1 MSSKNFF
8 ATPDDFAKV
17 LDFAIEIGF
26 TLYPY
31 GSAPGEEVQAF
42 ADTEAAMNYYWK
54 DVFPRSFTVQLWH
67 PDMQAEPIFQRY
79 EHPQDNSFRYV
90 VEGWGLIQLDLGL
103 SNSLSKYIRSS
114 SFAHNSES
122 RALHWESTYHDRL
135 GDAASWDWKAIEK
148 LSSKLKNHINKKLA
162 VEKADSWGVLPGA
175 AQLRKEG
182 YKLMLN

>member
-31 GSAPGEEVQAF
+31 GSALGEEVQAF

-54 DVFPRSFTVQLWH
+54 DVFPRSFIVKLWH
-67 PDMQAEPIFQRY
+67 PDMKAEPIFQRHDY
-79 EHPQDNSFRYV
+79 PKDNSFRYV
-90 VEGWGLIQLDLGL
+90 VVGWGLIQLDLGL
-103 SNSLSKYIRSS
+103 SNSLSKYVRRSE
-114 SFAHNSES
+114 FGHNSES
-122 RALHWESTYHDRL
+122 RALLWEANYHDRL
-135 GDAASWDWKAIEK
+135 GDAAAWDWKAIEK
-148 LSSKLKNHINKKLA
+148 LSGKLKYHINKKLV
-162 VEKADSWGVLPGA
+162 VEESRFLGVLPGA